1 MAISSSLTR
10 TPVRRIARRTRG
22 QTHGPLTRLMS
33 PSDFGQILKPFVFL
47 DLFDIGTPLGGV
59 DLHPHSGIATLTYVA
74 EGAVSY
80 VDTNGATGVV
90 PAGGVEWMQAGGG
103 VWHGGG
109 AGESGRTRGFQLWIA
124 LPPKLELGPSLS
136 RYLGPET
143 IPRDGPAAVLLG
155 SYGGATSPIEVPSPI
170 NYLAVQLKSGERW
183 RYQPPAGHTVLMV
196 AIGSGSVTVPDELR
210 QGDLAAFEPSNDR
223 PGVRGPIGCGVCSR
237 LSRSARAG
245 PRPWLLLR
253 THQRRCAPRSRGSDR
268 GDQSASG
275 SGGPTLGHPEI
286 DRFWITSKEF
296 QHGQAQARSRDR
308 KHPAEPVRGP
318 SGPVDY

>member
-109 AGESGRTRGFQLWIA
+109 AGKSGRTRGFQLWIA

-210 QGDLAAFEPSNDR
+210 QGDLAAFEPSNDPLEFEALSDAEFVVGSAVPHEPDLVLGYYSVHTSADALR
-223 PGVRGPIGCGVCSR
+223 EAEARIAAIRAR
-237 LSRSARAG
+237 LVQEGR
-245 PRPWLLLR
+245 L
-253 THQRRCAPRSRGSDR
+253 
-268 GDQSASG
+268 
-275 SGGPTLGHPEI
+275 
-286 DRFWITSKEF
+286 
-296 QHGQAQARSRDR
+296 
-308 KHPAEPVRGP
+308 
-318 SGPVDY
+318 